1 MEYNFLSR
9 VPNIGRL
16 GMTYYYKFNTMEN
29 YILLIRKKSYFIF
42 KYIIYEVISVE
53 QSSSIFD
60 NSNIQ

>member
-9 VPNIGRL
+9 IPDIGRL
-16 GMTYYYKFNTMEN
+16 GMTYYYKLNTIEN
-29 YILLIRKKSYFIF
+29 YILLIHKKSYFIF
-42 KYIIYEVISVE
+42 RYIIYEIISVE